1 MKKRIFALFLIFS
14 IVLTVTGCS
23 KSVGNSKLTV
33 TFIDVGQGDAA
44 LVECDGEYMLIDTGP
59 NNKATGEKIR
69 KLLLDKGIYTLK
81 YLVISHLHDDHYGGL
96 VNNALQN
103 AEIKAT
109 LCNEDPYRKS
119 NVASHLDGSQL
130 IIPTQGE
137 TYSIGSATV
146 KIVDVCADQSNDSL
160 VLLISHGNTN
170 FLFTGDI
177 EKEAHSRVAAQLR
190 AMSDELKDGENL
202 IKMPHHGA
210 YNSDQFL
217 PDNAYDNSLG
227 TLISASYAKYFV
239 ISVGK
244 NNSYNHPHRE
254 TLELIDQVL
263 QVYSLDKA
271 AHFFRTDENGDIV
284 ATSDGKTI
292 TVIPE
297 KQA

>member
-1 MKKRIFALFLIFS
+1 MKKRIIALFLIFS
-14 IVLTVTGCS
+14 IVLAVTACS
-23 KSVGNSKLTV
+23 KSAGDSRLMV

-96 VNNALQN
+96 INNALQN
-103 AEIKAT
+103 VEIKET

-119 NVASHLDGSQL
+119 NVGSHLDGSRL

-137 TYSIGSATV
+137 TYSIGSATI
-146 KIVDVCADQSNDSL
+146 KIVDVCAEQANDSL
-160 VLLISHGNTN
+160 VLLINHGNTN

-190 AMSDELKDGENL
+190 AMSDELKDGANL

-217 PDNAYDNSLG
+217 PDDAYDNSLG
-227 TLISASYAKYFV
+227 TLIAASYAKYFV

-254 TLELIDQVL
+254 TLDLIDQVL
-263 QVYSLDKA
+263 ESHNLNKTEF
-271 AHFFRTDENGDIV
+271 FFRTDENGDIV
-284 ATSDGKTI
+284 MTSDGKEI
-292 TVIPE
+292 TP
-297 KQA
+297 QNLS

>member
-1 MKKRIFALFLIFS
+1 MKKRIIALFLILS
-14 IVLTVTGCS
+14 IVLAVTGCS
-23 KSVGNSKLTV
+23 KPAGDSKLTV

-44 LVECDGEYMLIDTGP
+44 LVECGGEYMLIDTGP
-59 NNKATGEKIR
+59 NNQTTGEKIR
-69 KLLLDKGIYTLK
+69 RLLLDKGIYTFK

-96 VNNALQN
+96 INNALQN
-103 AEIKAT
+103 VEIKAT

-119 NVASHLDGSQL
+119 NVASCLDGSRL
-130 IIPTQGE
+130 IIPKAGE
-137 TYSIGSATV
+137 EFSLGSATIRV
-146 KIVDVCADQSNDSL
+146 VDVNSSQANDSL
-160 VLLISHGNTN
+160 VLLINYENTN

-177 EKEAHSRVAAQLR
+177 EKEAHSRVAEKLR
-190 AMSDELKDGENL
+190 ELSNELEGKENL

-210 YNSDQFL
+210 YNSDQYL

-227 TLISASYAKYFV
+227 TLVSASYAEYFV

-254 TLELIDQVL
+254 TLDLIDQVL
-263 QVYSLDKA
+263 RVHNLDKA

-292 TVIPE
+292 TVIPA
-297 KQA
+297 KQN

>member
-1 MKKRIFALFLIFS
+1 MKKRIFALVLIFC
-14 IVLTVTGCS
+14 IVLAITGCS
-23 KSVGNSKLTV
+23 KSAGNTKLTV

-59 NNKATGEKIR
+59 NNKATGETIR

-103 AEIKAT
+103 VEIKAT

-119 NVASHLDGSQL
+119 NVASHLDGSRL
-130 IIPTQGE
+130 IIPKAGE
-137 TYSIGSATV
+137 EFSLGSATIKV
-146 KIVDVCADQSNDSL
+146 VDVSSNQANDSL
-160 VLLISHGNTN
+160 VLLINYKNTN

-177 EKEAHSRVAAQLR
+177 EKETHSRVAEKLR
-190 AMSDELKDGENL
+190 ELSNELEGKENL

-227 TLISASYAKYFV
+227 TLISASYAKFFV
-239 ISVGK
+239 ISVGR

-263 QVYSLDKA
+263 RVHNLDEA
-271 AHFFRTDENGDIV
+271 THFFRTDENGNVV

-297 KQA
+297 KQP

>member
-1 MKKRIFALFLIFS
+1 MKKRIIALVLILS
-14 IVLTVTGCS
+14 IVLAVAGCS
-23 KSVGNSKLTV
+23 RSAGNSKLTV

-44 LVECDGEYMLIDTGP
+44 LVECGGESMLIDTGP
-59 NNKATGEKIR
+59 NNKTTGEKIR

-96 VNNALQN
+96 LNNALQN
-103 AEIKAT
+103 VEIKAT

-119 NVASHLDGSQL
+119 NVASCLDGSRL
-130 IIPTQGE
+130 IIPKAGE
-137 TYSIGSATV
+137 EFSLGSATIRV
-146 KIVDVCADQSNDSL
+146 VDVNSNQANDSL
-160 VLLISHGNTN
+160 VLLINYENTN

-177 EKEAHSRVAAQLR
+177 EKEAHSRVAEKLR
-190 AMSDELKDGENL
+190 ELSNELEGKENL

-210 YNSDQFL
+210 YNSDQYL

-227 TLISASYAKYFV
+227 TLVSASYAEYFI

-254 TLELIDQVL
+254 TIDLIDQVL
-263 QVYSLDKA
+263 RVHNLDKA

-284 ATSDGKTI
+284 ATSDGKSI
-292 TVIPE
+292 TVIPA
-297 KQA
+297 KQP

>member
-1 MKKRIFALFLIFS
+1 MKKRIIALFLIIS
-14 IVLTVTGCS
+14 IVLAVTGCS
-23 KSVGNSKLTV
+23 KSAGNSKLTV

-103 AEIKAT
+103 VEIKAI

-137 TYSIGSATV
+137 TYSIGSATI

-160 VLLISHGNTN
+160 VLLINHKNTN

-190 AMSDELKDGENL
+190 AMSDELSGGENL

-254 TLELIDQVL
+254 TLDLIDQVL
-263 QVYSLDKA
+263 RVQNLDKA
-271 AHFFRTDENGDIV
+271 AHLFRTDENGDIV

-292 TVIPE
+292 TVIPAN
-297 KQA
+297 QP

>member
-1 MKKRIFALFLIFS
+1 MKKRIFSLVLIFC
-14 IVLTVTGCS
+14 IVLAITGCS
-23 KSVGNSKLTV
+23 KSAGNTKLTV

-59 NNKATGEKIR
+59 NNKATGETIR

-103 AEIKAT
+103 VEIKAT

-119 NVASHLDGSQL
+119 NVASHLDGSRL
-130 IIPTQGE
+130 IIPKAGE
-137 TYSIGSATV
+137 EFSLGSAAIKV
-146 KIVDVCADQSNDSL
+146 VDVSSNQANDSL
-160 VLLISHGNTN
+160 VLLINYKNTN

-177 EKEAHSRVAAQLR
+177 EKETHSRVAEKLR
-190 AMSDELKDGENL
+190 ELSNELEGKENL

-227 TLISASYAKYFV
+227 TLISASYAKFFV
-239 ISVGK
+239 ISVGR

-263 QVYSLDKA
+263 RVHNLDEA
-271 AHFFRTDENGDIV
+271 THFFRTDENGNVV

-297 KQA
+297 KQS

>member
-1 MKKRIFALFLIFS
+1 MKKRIIALFLILS
-14 IVLTVTGCS
+14 IVLAVTGCS
-23 KSVGNSKLTV
+23 KSAGDSKLTV

-96 VNNALQN
+96 INNALQN
-103 AEIKAT
+103 VEIKAT

-119 NVASHLDGSQL
+119 NVGSHLNGSRL

-137 TYSIGSATV
+137 NYSIGSAAI
-146 KIVDVCADQSNDSL
+146 KIIDVCAEQANDSL

-177 EKEAHSRVAAQLR
+177 EKEAHSRVAMQLR
-190 AMSDELKDGENL
+190 AISDELKDGENL

-217 PDNAYDNSLG
+217 SDNAYDNSLG
-227 TLISASYAKYFV
+227 TLIAASYAKYFV

-244 NNSYNHPHRE
+244 NNTYNHPHKE

-263 QVYSLDKA
+263 DTHSLDKTE
-271 AHFFRTDENGDIV
+271 HFFRTDENGDIEMV
-284 ATSDGKTI
+284 SDGKKI
-292 TVIPE
+292 TPTNLS
-297 KQA
+297 